1 MRRAEANAETTS
13 MTHRLGLGRWEASEA
28 RSEAKPS
35 GVNKEDSS
43 SRASRG
49 DEARSEAESSEP
61 SEVNKEE
68 ARTSIPAGSTMPERT
83 P

>member
-1 MRRAEANAETTS
+1 MSTPTETKPMPKRGES
-13 MTHRLGLGRWEASEA
+13 GRKVASEA

-49 DEARSEAESSEP
+49 DEARSEAKP
-61 SEVNKEE
+61 SGVDKGG
-68 ARTSIPAGSTMPERT
+68 AGQ
-83 P
+83 